1 MTKSARFWY
10 MLFPLSMCFTAC
22 NQQQA
27 GSAPVPE
34 VQVIKPKVDTVTIKK
49 DFVGQIYGSAD
60 VPIRARVDGFLID
73 EMFQEGSR
81 VKKGQVLYHIDP
93 LPSQQEVSAAQSNY
107 EEARAALVQAQNDLE
122 RIRPLA
128 EINAVSQSDLDAAVA
143 NKEAAEKRMAA
154 AKANVNLSE
163 INLSYTEIRSPI
175 NGVIG
180 KSDAEIGEYVGSSF
194 NSVVLNTVSRID
206 TIKVEFF
213 LTEED
218 YLLLAREAIR
228 EREEREESGD
238 STRRPPMALELIL
251 ADRSL
256 FDQLGQA
263 TFLDRGVDPTTGTI
277 LVQAEFP
284 NPDRI
289 LRPGQFAKVRA
300 VVEKIPD
307 AIIIPYRALVQT
319 QGVYSVKK
327 VDQSGKVSVQ
337 AVEIKTVPSMS
348 DMVVITSGL
357 NVDDQ
362 VIITG
367 LQTSREGMTVKP
379 ELVEFTSQAQGQ

>member
-1 MTKSARFWY
+1 MIKSARIWLLLISLG
-10 MLFPLSMCFTAC
+10 MGLVSC
-22 NQQQA
+22 NKQQA
-27 GSAPVPE
+27 GSAPVPK
-34 VQVIKPKVDTVTIKK
+34 VQVIKPSIDTVIIKK
-49 DFVGQIYGSAD
+49 DFVGQIYGSSD

-93 LPSQQEVSAAQSNY
+93 LPSQQEVSAAQSSY
-107 EEARAALVQAQNDLE
+107 EEARASLVQAQNDLE

-128 EINAVSQSDLDAAVA
+128 EINAVSQSDLDAAIA

-154 AKANVNLSE
+154 AKAQVNLSE
-163 INLSYTEIRSPI
+163 INLSYTEIKSPI

-218 YLLLAREAIR
+218 YLLLARETRR
-228 EREEREESGD
+228 ERIEREESGD
-238 STRRPPMALELIL
+238 TSRRNQLPLELIL
-251 ADRSL
+251 ADESL
-256 FDQLGQA
+256 FDQAGRF

-284 NPDRI
+284 NPDQI
-289 LRPGQFAKVRA
+289 LRPGQFAKIRA
-300 VVEKIPD
+300 TVEKIPN
-307 AIIIPYRALVQT
+307 AIVIPYRALIQT
-319 QGVYSVKK
+319 QGVYSVKI
-327 VDQSGKVSVQ
+327 VDATGKVGVQ
-337 AVEIKTVPSMS
+337 TVQIKSIPNLR
-348 DMVVITSGL
+348 DLIVVTDGL
-357 NVDDQ
+357 QADQQ

-367 LQTSREGMTVKP
+367 LQTARDGMSVEP

>member
-1 MTKSARFWY
+1 
-10 MLFPLSMCFTAC
+10 MLFPLNLFLVGC
-22 NQQQA
+22 NQPQA
-27 GSAPVPE
+27 GNAPVPK
-34 VQVIKPKVDTVTIKK
+34 VQVIKPKIDTVVIKK
-49 DFVGQIYGSAD
+49 DFVGQVYGSSD

-93 LPSQQEVSAAQSNY
+93 LPSQQEVSAAQSTY
-107 EEARAALVQAQNDLE
+107 EEARAGLVQAQNDLE

-128 EINAVSQSDLDAAVA
+128 EINAVSKSDLDAAIA

-175 NGVIG
+175 SGVIG
-180 KSDAEIGEYVGSSF
+180 KSDVEIGEYVGSSF
-194 NSVVLNTVSRID
+194 NAVVLNTVSRID

-228 EREEREESGD
+228 VKKEREEQGD
-238 STRRPPMALELIL
+238 TVRRGAMALELIL
-251 ADRSL
+251 SDESK
-256 FDQLGQA
+256 FEQLGWV
-263 TFLDRGVDPTTGTI
+263 TFLDRSVDPTTGTI

-284 NPDRI
+284 NPERL

-300 VVEKIPD
+300 VVEKLPD
-307 AIIIPYRALVQT
+307 AYVIPYRALVQT
-319 QGVYSVKK
+319 QGVYSIKK
-327 VDQSGKVSVQ
+327 VDASGKVEVQ
-337 AVEIKTVPSMS
+337 AVETKSIPNMR
-348 DMVVITSGL
+348 DMVVITKGL
-357 NVDDQ
+357 EAQDQ

-367 LQTSREGMTVKP
+367 LQTTREGMTVEP
-379 ELVEFTSQAQGQ
+379 ELTEFTSQVQGQ